1 MNYIAISELRANL
14 PDLIDQVSDKLDRLI
29 VTVSGKPKA
38 VVLSLEELES
48 IEETAEILAIP
59 GALESIKKSQ
69 KEIKEGKYVTLEEL
83 EKKYAG
89 ANSIKNCRK

>member
-48 IEETAEILAIP
+48 IEETAEILSVTGI
-59 GALESIKKSQ
+59 LESIKESKKQISQ
-69 KEIKEGKYVTLEEL
+69 GEYITLDNL
-83 EKKYAG
+83 EKKYART
-89 ANSIKNCRK
+89 NTVKKCRG